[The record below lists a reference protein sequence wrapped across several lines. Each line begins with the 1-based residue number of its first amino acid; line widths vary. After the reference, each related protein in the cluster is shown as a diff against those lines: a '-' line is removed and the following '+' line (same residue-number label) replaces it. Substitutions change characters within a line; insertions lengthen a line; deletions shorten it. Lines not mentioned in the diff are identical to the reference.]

1 MKDFFDSAFSVVL
14 IPICFGVIAVV
25 WWVLFRNTDWSL
37 ATTLGFALVVLPLF
51 LPFVL
56 YYLTYDRWMEFVN
69 TMFGYEQGRTT
80 LRIKLPQEVLK
91 SPEAMESVFAQIFNP
106 NGSDTLW
113 QAYIDGKCPLV
124 SSFEIVSI
132 GGDVRFYA
140 NVPKKKIKNALEAQ
154 LYAQYPGIEIE
165 EELLDYTA
173 EVQWQEGEM
182 DLMSFH
188 VVKKNDDILPIKTY
202 IDYGHDKTPKE
213 ELKFEPMA
221 PLIEH
226 MSKAKPHER
235 LYVQILCTPHA
246 KKEFKGG
253 SRVTKGTWEKDAEA
267 KINDM
272 LKRDKPPSAD
282 PDEPDDR
289 PTLTMHERD
298 TVAAIE
304 RNVGKYAYE
313 VGIRAMYIT
322 LDATQFDGEMI
333 GPMLKSFSQYD
344 ILNRN
349 GLAVRYKTEIDY
361 AMFKDYSGGKQ
372 KKMKMD
378 ELEAYKMRTY
388 TIPDT
393 PKDQAHQPK
402 IMSVEELAT
411 IYHIPGSSVLTPGL
425 SRIPSTRRNAPSNLP
440 TGELPI

>member
-1 MKDFFDSAFSVVL
+1 MKDFFDSIFGLIL
-14 IPICFGVIAVV
+14 IPICFAVIAIV
-25 WWVLFRNTDWSL
+25 WFVLFRNTEFSIVP
-37 ATTLGFALVVLPLF
+37 TLGFGLLLLPLF
-51 LPFVL
+51 LPFIL
-56 YYLTYDRWMEFVN
+56 FYLTYDRWMEFVR
-69 TMFGYEQGRTT
+69 TMFAYEQGRTT

-91 SPEAMESVFAQIFNP
+91 SPEAMESVFAQIHNP

-113 QAYIDGKCPLV
+113 QAYIDGKNPLV

-165 EELLDYTA
+165 EELLDYAA
-173 EVQWQEGEM
+173 EVQWESDLLG
-182 DLMSFH
+182 LMSFH
-188 VVKKNDDILPIKTY
+188 VVKKNDEVLPIKTY
-202 IDYGHDKTPKE
+202 IDYGHDKIPKE
-213 ELKFEPMA
+213 EEKFEPMA

-253 SRVTKGTWEKDAEA
+253 SRTTKGTWEKDAET

-272 LKRDKPPSAD
+272 LKRDKPKSAD

-322 LDATQFDGEMI
+322 LDSDKFDGEMI
-333 GPMLKSFSQYD
+333 GPLLKSFSQYD

-349 GLAVRYKTEIDY
+349 GLGVRFKTEIDY
-361 AMFKDYSGGKQ
+361 AMIRDRSGGQQ
-372 KKMKMD
+372 KEMKKA
-378 ELEAYKMRTY
+378 ELAAYKRRAY
-388 TIPDT
+388 GPAGPADAA
-393 PKDQAHQPK
+393 KV
-402 IMSVEELAT
+402 MSVEELAT
-411 IYHIPGSSVLTPGL
+411 IFHIPGSSVLTPGL
-425 SRIPSTRRNAPSNLP
+425 SRIPSVRRNAPSNLP
-440 TGELPI
+440 TGNLPI